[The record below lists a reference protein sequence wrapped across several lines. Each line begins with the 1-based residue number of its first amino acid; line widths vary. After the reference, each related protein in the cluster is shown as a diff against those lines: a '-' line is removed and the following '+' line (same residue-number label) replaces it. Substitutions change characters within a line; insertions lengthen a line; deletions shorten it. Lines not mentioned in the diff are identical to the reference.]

1 MRFNN
6 KDNNILAIMYVIFMG
21 FNYPMLR
28 FLSTRFSVYSNNGL
42 RFLAG
47 GLFLLLIS
55 YMKYRE
61 YLKIVFKDKKMFL
74 SIMSISILASIYMY
88 FLMEGLKYTSS
99 LSASI
104 FGILGMP
111 ISLIM
116 ASFVFKDERKKVKNI
131 RFIIGSIIAILGS
144 FVFIFYS
151 KNANAQSSNYILGYV
166 FLMISILANSIQNIF
181 FKIMSKKLPSI
192 IIATMISLVM
202 GIVFILLSYFTNNI
216 YELLNASHILILFI
230 MLSGIY
236 GIVTGLLLSLK
247 ILHQYGIVVFNILQ
261 LLVPISTAVVAYIL
275 LNESINVMQILSSL
289 LIVISCTVALRIK
302 K

>member
-151 KNANAQSSNYILGYV
+151 KNENAQSSNYILGYV

-202 GIVFILLSYFTNNI
+202 GIVFILLSYFTNSI
-216 YELLNASHILILFI
+216 YELLDASHILISFI

-261 LLVPISTAVVAYIL
+261 LLVPISTAVVAYVL

-289 LIVISCTVALRIK
+289 LIVISCTIALRIK